1 MNTLAKKLYILAF
14 FLAFGLGAIF
24 FTIPV
29 HAYDGAYEY
38 DSYSDY
44 GSGYNDQYYSD
55 PYSDPY
61 SGTYSDPY
69 YDSGSGTY
77 DYGTGYNDQ
86 YYSDPYYDS
95 GYGAYNSDYYNSS
108 YGGCSTCNN
117 TVVYNTS
124 HNDTCSSCHST
135 PLPQPVPQ
143 PVPQTP
149 ELVVSC
155 VADRYDVNSDETV
168 TWTANVSG
176 GTGSYNYSW
185 TGTEGLSGSNR
196 IQNKTYTN
204 SGNKTASV
212 TVTSGSKTKTADC
225 GSVYVNENN
234 NNFDISCSVD
244 NTYVNVGDQVHMTAY
259 ASNGNGNYSYTWY
272 GDYPLDGRT
281 GSSQYV
287 SYNSTGDK
295 DVRVT
300 VRSYNGGQEKTRNC
314 GTVHVGNNYNSGYNN
329 YYYNNNDLNISCTV
343 NTANATVGQLV
354 TWNTSVT
361 GGNGNYYYAW
371 NGTDGLYGNSSSMS
385 KNYGSVGTKS
395 ASVTV
400 TSNGQTKYLNCPNVV
415 VGAVTYV
422 PPAAN
427 LASLSS
433 VYLNQVPYTGVGDSP
448 KFMAFMIGL
457 ILWSAAMAYVII
469 FRKRSI
475 TRKNHILD
483 FKKENMAKRGLI

>member
-1 MNTLAKKLYILAF
+1 MNTLAKKLYLLAF
-14 FLAFGLGAIF
+14 FIALGVGAIF
-24 FTIPV
+24 FTIPA
-29 HAYDGAYEY
+29 HAYDGAYDY
-38 DSYSDY
+38 TSYSDY
-44 GSGYNDQYYSD
+44 GSGY
-55 PYSDPY
+55 
-61 SGTYSDPY
+61 SDPY
-69 YDSGSGTY
+69 YSDSGYGSNGYY
-77 DYGTGYNDQ
+77 DQN
-86 YYSDPYYDS
+86 YSDPYYDS
-95 GYGAYNSDYYNSS
+95 GYGSYYDSGSS
-108 YGGCSTCNN
+108 YSGCSTCNN
-117 TVVYNTS
+117 TIVYNTS
-124 HNDTCSSCHST
+124 HNDTCSTCHST
-135 PLPQPVPQ
+135 PIPLPT
-143 PVPQTP
+143 PQTP

-155 VADRYDVNSDETV
+155 VADRYDVRNDETV

-185 TGTEGLSGSNR
+185 SGTDGLYGSSR
-196 IQNKTYTN
+196 TQNKTYTN
-204 SGNKTASV
+204 SGTKTASV
-212 TVTSGSKTKTADC
+212 TVTSGNKTKTADC

-244 NTYVNVGDQVHMTAY
+244 DTYVNVGDQVHMTAY

-287 SYNSTGDK
+287 TYDSTGDK

-343 NTANATVGQLV
+343 NTPNATVGQLV

-361 GGNGNYYYAW
+361 GGNGNYYYTW

-395 ASVTV
+395 ASITV
-400 TSNGQTKYLNCPNVV
+400 TSNGQTKSLNCPNVI

-448 KFMAFMIGL
+448 KFMVFMIGL
-457 ILWSAAMAYVII
+457 ILWSAAMAYAII
-469 FRKRSI
+469 FRKRNI

-483 FKKENMAKRGLI
+483 FKKENMAKKGLI